1 MSLRILAYHEG
12 LLTSIS
18 GCHCGVGNVGG
29 GNESTRRFKAVRADS
44 EEGGGGGSGCGG
56 CVGGGGGGGVLVGG
70 AEGGGGGG
78 GVGDAAAEV
87 EALRVAEEEGL

>member
-1 MSLRILAYHEG
+1 MSLRILAYHDG

-29 GNESTRRFKAVRADS
+29 GNESTRRFKAVRADP
-44 EEGGGGGSGCGG
+44 EEGGGGGS
-56 CVGGGGGGGVLVGG
+56 VLVGG
-70 AEGGGGGG
+70 AGGGGGGGG

-87 EALRVAEEEGL
+87 EALSVAEEEGL